1 MHFGK
6 AVKTMIVKRKM
17 TVQELADKL
26 GCHKQNIYETIW
38 RPSAQLTNVVC
49 YAKALKVKP
58 HELVKIAETFN

>member
-1 MHFGK
+1 
-6 AVKTMIVKRKM
+6 M